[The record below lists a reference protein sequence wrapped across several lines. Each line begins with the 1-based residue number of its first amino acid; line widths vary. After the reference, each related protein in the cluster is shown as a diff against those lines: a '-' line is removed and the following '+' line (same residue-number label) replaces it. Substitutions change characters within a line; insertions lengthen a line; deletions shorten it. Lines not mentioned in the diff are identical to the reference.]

1 MAKKTKIN
9 LKEEILN
16 NKQFKRSVFKF
27 VEAEV
32 TKQKNVFF
40 SKFDTHPVTKEI
52 ENGENSSN
60 ISGTLGGYGNL
71 FSFLGFLDGQN
82 PTLSIKSLLKSINLN
97 KQVIVNKKSLRF
109 KVEVPSKEDFAAVS
123 KLPWESGRS
132 WLFDV
137 ERTISGLGAYLYG
150 RFKSSRS
157 GSGIQSKYRYSN
169 RTFRPTKYFGEMYKE
184 FINKLKSI

>member
-1 MAKKTKIN
+1 MAKRTKIN